1 MTWTRTNGLL
11 SERFSLWHGDKKLYL
26 LCTLYYASCIFA
38 SMAKHRTW
46 SSHIY
51 LPEMDCVVLNEAIKN
66 CGEVDQD
73 DLFWHFMSSQIGR
86 SQICSDWWNV
96 DRIVSEMTHRDL
108 VQVPSFVSKTWEKL
122 LGSWTSPNSAFEKC
136 TRNWYKRLG
145 LFSKSWNSHLTLT
158 KKAQPCVA
166 IWKNLSGAWA
176 AHWCG
181 CPASNMLQMRLSVN
195 CSDN

>member
-26 LCTLYYASCIFA
+26 LCILYYASCISA
-38 SMAKHRTW
+38 SMVKHRTW

-66 CGEVDQD
+66 FGEVDQD
-73 DLFWHFMSSQIGR
+73 DLFWHFIEGR
-86 SQICSDWWNV
+86 SQIYSDWWNI

-108 VQVPSFVSKTWEKL
+108 VQVPSFVSKTWEKPFRKL
-122 LGSWTSPNSAFEKC
+122 DITKQRLREMYQKLIQKARPVLKILKFPSDLDKEGTAMCGYLKEFIRGLG
-136 TRNWYKRLG
+136 R
-145 LFSKSWNSHLTLT
+145 
-158 KKAQPCVA
+158 
-166 IWKNLSGAWA
+166 
-176 AHWCG
+176 G
-181 CPASNMLQMRLSVN
+181 CPASNMLQMRVSVN

>member
-26 LCTLYYASCIFA
+26 LCTLYYASCISA
-38 SMAKHRTW
+38 SMGKHRTW

-86 SQICSDWWNV
+86 SQIYSDWWNI

-108 VQVPSFVSKTWEKL
+108 VQVPSFVSKTWEKPFRKL
-122 LGSWTSPNSAFEKC
+122 DITKQRLREMYQKLIQKARSVLKILKFPSDLDKEGTAMCGYLKEFIRGLGS
-136 TRNWYKRLG
+136 
-145 LFSKSWNSHLTLT
+145 TL
-158 KKAQPCVA
+158 
-166 IWKNLSGAWA
+166 
-176 AHWCG
+176 
-181 CPASNMLQMRLSVN
+181 MRLSSLQYVAN
-195 CSDN
+195 AS